1 MGSTC
6 GLLRRC
12 CGYEELDDS
21 PSQRRPS
28 LIDRRGSADSNK
40 PSARNRRGSHSMS
53 GSPTR
58 RSSFDAL
65 SAVLWRGGS
74 QLRTLRVKASRNVAN
89 WEGQWTVP
97 SSLFGRQCTI
107 FPNIIPDAL
116 IRTTTYSICKGY
128 FFGRKEADAT
138 RAGSASDDCCRA
150 VAEHLRPHPL
160 ADGEVFPP
168 PRAPLR
174 PPFPSTALPP
184 RDNHSPSPPPL
195 INFCL

>member
-168 PRAPLR
+168 PA
-174 PPFPSTALPP
+174 PPFA
-184 RDNHSPSPPPL
+184 RPSPPPRSHFAITTAPL
-195 INFCL
+195 LLL